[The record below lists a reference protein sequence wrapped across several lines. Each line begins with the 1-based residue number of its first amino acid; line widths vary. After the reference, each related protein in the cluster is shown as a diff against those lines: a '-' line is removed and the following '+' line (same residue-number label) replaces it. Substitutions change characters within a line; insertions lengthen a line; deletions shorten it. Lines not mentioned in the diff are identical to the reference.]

1 VSTTGSAS
9 VAVDEDIENDRQPL
23 QEPGLPTAP
32 ASTFVTKRAK
42 SPPQLTT
49 DADRSIVHHNDA
61 FVGWHCREGSL
72 DCSFCGS
79 FFDSCICFW
88 RLQIIPPL
96 ALYNSLKIL
105 NLLVNHEGEFF

>member
-1 VSTTGSAS
+1 MSSTGSAS

-32 ASTFVTKRAK
+32 ASTFFSKRAK
-42 SPPQLTT
+42 SPPQLTF

-61 FVGWHCREGSL
+61 SVGWHCREGSL

-79 FFDSCICFW
+79 FFDSCILFW
-88 RLQIIPPL
+88 SWVTNHSSSCIVQQFEDPEPL
-96 ALYNSLKIL
+96 
-105 NLLVNHEGEFF
+105 GEP